1 MFLTR
6 LSLSYGPSTKAQGT
20 SIAALLAP
28 VGVLAFW
35 EYHKAGNVDLKA
47 GLLIALG
54 FTLGGY
60 FGGQW
65 AQHISELLLRRIF
78 GTLVVIIGIRLLLA
92 DKNTLR
98 KSLILSRFQRT
109 LNCGLILRL
118 FCF

>member
-1 MFLTR
+1 MFLDSFISFIWTK
-6 LSLSYGPSTKAQGT
+6 YKAQGT

-60 FGGQW
+60 LGGPVGATHSRTASAPDIWNFGGNHW
-65 AQHISELLLRRIF
+65 YPAATWPIKTLLEKVSF
-78 GTLVVIIGIRLLLA
+78 
-92 DKNTLR
+92 
-98 KSLILSRFQRT
+98 
-109 LNCGLILRL
+109 
-118 FCF
+118 

>member
-1 MFLTR
+1 MTFLYILLGLVVGV
-6 LSLSYGPSTKAQGT
+6 LSGIVGIGGGILIVPGLVYLFHMNQHKAQGT

-28 VGVLAFW
+28 VGLLAYW

-65 AQHISELLLRRIF
+65 AQHIPELLLRRIF
-78 GTLVVIIGIRLLLA
+78 GTLVVIIGIRLLLG
-92 DKNTLR
+92 R
-98 KSLILSRFQRT
+98 
-109 LNCGLILRL
+109 
-118 FCF
+118 